1 MKIDGARGGM
11 LFLPAAGILTSMTHV
26 VRSKDVPGLD
36 ILYIPR
42 ATLARATVLRFF
54 SISSA
59 SLLSISYH
67 HLLLAIYDGD
77 RDDAHNAHRQDMPFR
92 ASTPRRQVCVC
103 ASEER
108 APRDERCTSRAACWY
123 VVFLPVL
130 YTILITHLT
139 DSETT
144 HPELITLHLFRHEFI
159 SIFRHA
165 GSTTVH
171 PSELRI
177 LQVVDDASTRYEEEQ
192 GVVFLE
198 RRVAL
203 EGMRR

>member
-1 MKIDGARGGM
+1 MATATMPITRTGKTCHFAPPPPAGKFAFARLKSEHRAMSGVH
-11 LFLPAAGILTSMTHV
+11 L
-26 VRSKDVPGLD
+26 VR
-36 ILYIPR
+36 
-42 ATLARATVLRFF
+42 LA
-54 SISSA
+54 
-59 SLLSISYH
+59 
-67 HLLLAIYDGD
+67 
-77 RDDAHNAHRQDMPFR
+77 
-92 ASTPRRQVCVC
+92 
-103 ASEER
+103 
-108 APRDERCTSRAACWY
+108 
-123 VVFLPVL
+123 
-130 YTILITHLT
+130 

-171 PSELRI
+171 PSDLRI

>member
-1 MKIDGARGGM
+1 MATTTTTAT
-11 LFLPAAGILTSMTHV
+11 LPPPLTSRTCHFAPPPPV
-26 VRSKDVPGLD
+26 GKFAFARLKSDPRKGVHLVRLV
-36 ILYIPR
+36 
-42 ATLARATVLRFF
+42 
-54 SISSA
+54 
-59 SLLSISYH
+59 
-67 HLLLAIYDGD
+67 
-77 RDDAHNAHRQDMPFR
+77 NA
-92 ASTPRRQVCVC
+92 
-103 ASEER
+103 
-108 APRDERCTSRAACWY
+108 
-123 VVFLPVL
+123 
-130 YTILITHLT
+130 
-139 DSETT
+139 DSETPTT

-177 LQVVDDASTRYEEEQ
+177 LQVVDDASTRYEEEH